1 LEEQIHE
8 IETWH
13 TLVFLGL
20 LIAMVLCLAFEEKIH
35 AKKSLITGTFA
46 IICVLLADVFHLLP
60 IGNLVNVFGEEIHI
74 PIYITGIEWEVIAV
88 IVGASLFVDVT
99 SRSGLFTWIALKLT
113 KASKGDPVKLLISY
127 GLLTVIFSAFLNN
140 VTAMIIVGSLTTVS
154 LKKLDRTSLL
164 LGFLLIEGS
173 LTNVGGLLTLVSSV
187 PNIII
192 GSTAGISFMEFFIK
206 SAPYV
211 IVATIATIWLGKR
224 LFKITS
230 FDSDQE
236 RADAALRVQ
245 SFDEN
250 DGIKSKGFFY
260 LSAVSFVCLIGLF
273 ATCQSIPYLKD
284 LGLGFIALSFGLFML
299 WTYKHEVDEFYAGL
313 DWDLIWFFMTLF
325 VVINTMEHA
334 QVLALIGTGIETVI
348 GLGDTVGAAGLLW
361 CSAIASSVTDNIP
374 LAAVLSK
381 ILALRTPAT
390 PSDSILWWSVI
401 FGSNLGGN
409 LTPIGSAST
418 VVAVTIMQKN
428 KLGMTFARFVKLS
441 FPFAIVQLILAT
453 FFVLLVIPLFP

>member
-1 LEEQIHE
+1 MEEQLHE
-8 IETWH
+8 VETWE

-20 LIAMVLCLAFEEKIH
+20 LIAMVMALAFEEKIH

-46 IICVLLADVFHLLP
+46 IICVLLADFFQLLP
-60 IGNLVNVFGEEIHI
+60 IGHVINVFNEELHI
-74 PIYITGIEWEVIAV
+74 PIYIVGIEWEVIAV

-127 GLLTVIFSAFLNN
+127 GILTVVFSAFLNN

-154 LKKLDRTSLL
+154 LKKLDRTPLL
-164 LGFLLIEGS
+164 LGFLLVEGS
-173 LTNVGGLLTLVSSV
+173 LTNVGGLLTLISSV

-192 GSTAGISFMEFFIK
+192 GSTAGISFMEFFMK

-211 IVATIATIWLGKR
+211 IVSTIATIWLGKR
-224 LFKITS
+224 LFNVTS
-230 FDSDQE
+230 FATEEE
-236 RADAALRVQ
+236 RAEAAERVE

-250 DGIKSKGFFY
+250 DGIKSQGFFY

-273 ATCQSIPYLKD
+273 ATCANIPYLKD
-284 LGLGFIALSFGLFML
+284 LGLGFIAISFALIML
-299 WTYKHEVDEFYAGL
+299 WAYKHEVDEFYAGL

-334 QVLALIGTGIETVI
+334 HVLALIGTGIEGVI
-348 GLGDTVGAAGLLW
+348 ALGDTVGGAGLLW

-381 ILALRTPAT
+381 ILDIRTT
-390 PSDSILWWSVI
+390 PSDSTLWWSVI
-401 FGSNLGGN
+401 FGANLGGN

-418 VVAVTIMQKN
+418 VVAVTVMQKN
-428 KLGMTFARFVKLS
+428 KLGMNFIRFVKLS

-453 FFVLLVIPLFP
+453 FFVLLIIPLFP

>member
-1 LEEQIHE
+1 MLSKLEDFGADLVVVERNLKLD
-8 IETWH
+8 H
-13 TLVFLGL
+13 TDNLVYGL
-20 LIAMVLCLAFEEKIH
+20 TNYIDALTQVMEVP
-35 AKKSLITGTFA
+35 
-46 IICVLLADVFHLLP
+46 VLLPPA
-60 IGNLVNVFGEEIHI
+60 GAQ
-74 PIYITGIEWEVIAV
+74 T
-88 IVGASLFVDVT
+88 GASLFVDVT

-127 GLLTVIFSAFLNN
+127 SVLTVVFSAFLNN

-154 LKKLDRTSLL
+154 LIKLERRSLL
-164 LGFLLIEGS
+164 LGFLIIEAS

-192 GSTAGISFMEFFIK
+192 GSAAGISFMTFFLK

-211 IVATIATIWLGKR
+211 IIATITTIWLGKR
-224 LFKITS
+224 MFKIVGFAS
-230 FDSDQE
+230 EQE
-236 RADAALRVQ
+236 RAEAAERVK

-273 ATCQSIPYLKD
+273 ATCQTIPYLKD
-284 LGLGFIALSFGLFML
+284 LGLGFIAISFGLIML
-299 WTYKHEVDEFYAGL
+299 WAYKKKVEEFYSGL

-334 QVLALIGTGIETVI
+334 KVLALIGTGIEHVI
-348 GLGDTVGAAGLLW
+348 TLGETAGVAGLLW

-381 ILALRTPAT
+381 ILALRTPPT
-390 PSDSILWWSVI
+390 PAESSLWWSVI
-401 FGSNLGGN
+401 FGANLGGN

-418 VVAVTIMQKN
+418 VVAVTVMQKN
-428 KLGMTFARFVKLS
+428 KLGVTFGRFVKLS
-441 FPFAIVQLILAT
+441 FPFAAVQLVLAT
-453 FFVLLVIPLFP
+453 LFVLFIIPLFS